1 MATKKDVRVKA
12 RLNVLLT
19 LLRNKGDS
27 DQRPGRYG
35 SQRKTIIDVPE
46 IEIDSDELETR
57 LEHAQLVLEHG
68 YKVVTTSIPPFVT
81 TDDAT
86 DIGVTTG
93 IFRGHVNPNGQ
104 STAVRFEYSYDK
116 PDVDGWV
123 TCDETP
129 VTGITNQSVHKD
141 MTFMGMGGRTVFYRV
156 RGVSSIATVYG
167 NIKSFTLLPTPV

>member
-1 MATKKDVRVKA
+1 MATKKDVRVKT

-46 IEIDSDELETR
+46 IQITSDELETR

-68 YKVVTTSIPPFVT
+68 YKVNTASIPPFVT

-86 DIGVTTG
+86 DIGVITG
-93 IFRGHVNPNGQ
+93 TFHGHVNPNGA
-104 STAVRFEYSYDK
+104 STV
-116 PDVDGWV
+116 
-123 TCDETP
+123 
-129 VTGITNQSVHKD
+129 
-141 MTFMGMGGRTVFYRV
+141 
-156 RGVSSIATVYG
+156 
-167 NIKSFTLLPTPV
+167 